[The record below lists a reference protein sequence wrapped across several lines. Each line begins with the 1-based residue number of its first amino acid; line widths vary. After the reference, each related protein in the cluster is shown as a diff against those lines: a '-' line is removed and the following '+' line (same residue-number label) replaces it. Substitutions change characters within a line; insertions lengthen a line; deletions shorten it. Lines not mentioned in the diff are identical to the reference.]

1 MFTHNIGHKN
11 MPDLSEL
18 RLCSMHL
25 CSNWYP
31 QNTSGNDSFIISD
44 KELRD
49 FREQAASMVFILLKL
64 CIWSRNKW
72 TYTKSRC
79 CKFIQSKKEKIKKE
93 TFRKAGHIYLLN

>member
-18 RLCSMHL
+18 RLCIMHL

-44 KELRD
+44 KKTQG
-49 FREQAASMVFILLKL
+49 F
-64 CIWSRNKW
+64 
-72 TYTKSRC
+72 
-79 CKFIQSKKEKIKKE
+79 
-93 TFRKAGHIYLLN
+93 